1 MHAGSRGNHP
11 NNNNSTIQGQDED
24 NRNHNED
31 STGNTTDNNNHNGDN
46 NGQTTDKNKRSPSST
61 ASSRSSR
68 IAATTLVATR
78 PTEKKSAAAIE
89 TKNENKSNSNNYTN
103 STNTIIADADDDA
116 DNDTEDYDEVQFL
129 NRERNINIY
138 HGPSQIHRKIFEE
151 KKRRQ
156 RRRVIMQHRQELII
170 TLLDIQGS
178 LLRDVVLTRAIDDY
192 DSDNDN
198 PEMMTRRELLKEGR
212 RKLLGFIRMVL
223 NSITDEAG
231 GEVAIVILFQILQN
245 TTNASIEDDEEGSG
259 AAEMEAE
266 EEEVEE
272 EEDDEE
278 EEEEENTTTA
288 TSMFEIICFIFG
300 KDTAMEIV
308 DDMWNTSATNIT
320 TALGYA
326 ITEYGEGKVQL
337 ECVYYLL
344 RKQLKLSHTYRNIM
358 EIMIRGN
365 RSIEIGLIAIF
376 MTATLPNKED
386 DIISTF
392 QLACYR
398 LGRNI
403 VVEIIDDILQQQ
415 RAASSSSLSSR
426 SCINTMRALVY
437 AATIND
443 AYNNDQSHTSVHV
456 DGFFFLLRRQP
467 EVLLRCSS
475 SSSKNSS
482 IITSSSNSP
491 TSPTEAGVAAADRD
505 SSQKLAD
512 EECTT
517 SSKIRKRKRTV
528 DY

>member
-245 TTNASIEDDEEGSG
+245 TTNASIEDDEEG
-259 AAEMEAE
+259 
-266 EEEVEE
+266 
-272 EEDDEE
+272 
-278 EEEEENTTTA
+278 T
-288 TSMFEIICFIFG
+288 MFEIICFIFG

-326 ITEYGEGKVQL
+326 ITEYGEGRVQR

-386 DIISTF
+386 DIISDF

-505 SSQKLAD
+505 SSHKLAD